1 MKERLLNIIKIA
13 VALIV
18 FLTLSSILALGIK
31 HMGFAITDYKDAVII
46 TSAAEVILAV
56 LIFVLYSKDLI
67 QDRNVV
73 KEKDFIKKTIK
84 YSCMFWGIKIIS
96 SVVMAILCV
105 MCGYEVNVSEN
116 QEAINLYN

>member
-13 VALIV
+13 VALIT
-18 FLTLSSILALGIK
+18 FLTLSSLLALGIK

-73 KEKDFIKKTIK
+73 KEKDFIKKMYYIK
-84 YSCMFWGIKIIS
+84 MIKFYMFHPFWWHEKIIN
-96 SVVMAILCV
+96 ID
-105 MCGYEVNVSEN
+105 YPKEEK
-116 QEAINLYN
+116 